1 MLLLSFLGQVFV
13 LQEVEMKTKR
23 LIILLRCHMTNISL
37 INKKYIFFRMKL
49 HVPSGQSLQSPYLL
63 FEVKFTFS
71 LLWGFLRDQKCK
83 QIETKTKRLIS
94 RIFLVS
100 IRFSFFGN
108 FRKPQITSDNNNLI
122 NLKKKFGNLQNKNC
136 GKLSKQAFHKM
147 NNLS

>member
-1 MLLLSFLGQVFV
+1 MLSLLGQVFV

-71 LLWGFLRDQKCK
+71 LL
-83 QIETKTKRLIS
+83 
-94 RIFLVS
+94 
-100 IRFSFFGN
+100 
-108 FRKPQITSDNNNLI
+108 
-122 NLKKKFGNLQNKNC
+122 
-136 GKLSKQAFHKM
+136 
-147 NNLS
+147 